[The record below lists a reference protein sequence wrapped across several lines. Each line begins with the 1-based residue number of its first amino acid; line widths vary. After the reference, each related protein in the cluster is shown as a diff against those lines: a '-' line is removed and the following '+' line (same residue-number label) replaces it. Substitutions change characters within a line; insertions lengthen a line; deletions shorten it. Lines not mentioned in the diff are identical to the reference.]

1 MLELKIQDKTTTST
15 THSVKKVNEVQLGK
29 RNVNRRFGSHISTND
44 IYMFTRQF
52 ANLLKAGMEIPVALE
67 ILISQTDKLSLK
79 ALLNEIY
86 EQVNSGKSLAEAMNK
101 HIDVFGDMYINII
114 FSAQSG
120 GELDVAMV
128 YMADLLEK
136 RNKLKNQ
143 VLRAMAYPTLLL
155 VISVLVITFLL
166 TVVIPNISA
175 MFIETGTKLPLIT
188 SSLIYL
194 SRGMQYA
201 LPYLSATGIVIYM
214 YCRIYL
220 RKPRN
225 RIKWDRKKI
234 NLPVYGHFILEVETS
249 RLCLSLCAMLKG
261 GLNIVDSLTLANGI
275 IKNCY
280 IRNSLERIT
289 EGLNKGM
296 SVEES
301 FRKYGIFPPM
311 IHHAIAIGESTGQLE
326 KQLATMAEIL
336 DEDINRTTQTITSML
351 EPVMMLFM
359 GLVTGYIV
367 AALLLPIF
375 EINNI
380 L

>member
-1 MLELKIQDKTTTST
+1 MLELKIQDKTNIST
-15 THSVKKVNEVQLGK
+15 PRSVGPATKVQLRKSNSSRGF
-29 RNVNRRFGSHISTND
+29 NSHISAND
-44 IYMFTRQF
+44 IYMFTRQL

-67 ILISQTDKLSLK
+67 ILIGQTDKMNLKLLLS
-79 ALLNEIY
+79 EIY
-86 EQVNSGKSLAEAMNK
+86 EQVNAGKSLAEAMGK
-101 HIDVFGDMYINII
+101 HIDIFGDMYINII

-120 GELDVAMV
+120 GELDTAML

-136 RNKLKNQ
+136 RNKLKSQ
-143 VLRAMAYPTLLL
+143 VLRAMAYPTVLLI
-155 VISVLVITFLL
+155 ISVLVITFLL
-166 TVVIPNISA
+166 TVVIPNITA
-175 MFIETGTKLPLIT
+175 MFIETGTELPLIT

-194 SRGMQYA
+194 SRGMQHI
-201 LPYLSATGIVIYM
+201 LPYLLAIGILTYL
-214 YCRIYL
+214 YCQYYL
-220 RKPRN
+220 RKPHN
-225 RIKWDRKKI
+225 RLKWDKKKI

-261 GLNIVDSLTLANGI
+261 GLNIVDSITLATGI
-275 IKNCY
+275 IQNCY

-336 DEDINRTTQTITSML
+336 DEEINRTTQTITSML